1 VAAREDVL
9 TNRLSP
15 SLVNTCNPLL
25 QAHPPWA
32 QDNTSRGSLF
42 SPLCSISRRPIWT
55 RTRSDNLLVGP
66 GTPRQGRPWGVAAG
80 ATAPGPTKVVGPH
93 PIKIIPHM
101 VRYLQPAPPENLF
114 ACSAKPVR
122 LPCSADGC
130 SSARRPPPPGACSP
144 AAWTAGR
151 LIGDR
156 PGASSPAAWTAGRLI
171 SDRRSPTRLR
181 AESPAA
187 CQPVRRIWRW

>member
-1 VAAREDVL
+1 MRCRRRRA
-9 TNRLSP
+9 
-15 SLVNTCNPLL
+15 
-25 QAHPPWA
+25 
-32 QDNTSRGSLF
+32 SR
-42 SPLCSISRRPIWT
+42 SRRPP
-55 RTRSDNLLVGP
+55 SLP
-66 GTPRQGRPWGVAAG
+66 PPRLASPPLPLQPPRMHVAASARVTERETKRRAQGRPWGVAAG

-93 PIKIIPHM
+93 PIKIIPHI

-122 LPCSADGC
+122 LPYSADGC

-156 PGASSPAAWTAGRLI
+156 PGACSPAAWTAGRLI

-181 AESPAA
+181 AESPTA
-187 CQPVRRIWRW
+187 CA